1 MGGKAV
7 RMRMNECIEWL
18 AELSGV
24 SRRADS
30 GMCAIERWIMHRKG
44 SLDNGSTLFFS

>member
-24 SRRADS
+24 PRRTDS
-30 GMCAIERWIMHRKG
+30 SMGAIER
-44 SLDNGSTLFFS
+44 